1 MTTER
6 RAITKL
12 SDRQAILQ
20 AAATLQAA
28 DVRSGKTPQAD
39 FRYVGRAMS
48 LWDQVQHSCDRR
60 NENVKKDAKAKRQP
74 KRKPPAKAGV

>member
-6 RAITKL
+6 RPITKL

-28 DVRSGKTPQAD
+28 DITAGTTPQAE
-39 FRYVGRAMS
+39 FRYVGRAMR
-48 LWDQVQHSCDRR
+48 LWNQVQDSCERLNR
-60 NENVKKDAKAKRQP
+60 AIESDAKAKRQP
-74 KRKPPAKAGV
+74 KRKPPADKR